1 MAIPALGNA
10 IGNFATGFVWGAIGA
25 AFGLLITPQR
35 SIGTIFPDVTL
46 QEIGRDDMVVTDH
59 PVEMGAPISDHAF
72 KRPAAVELRYA
83 WSNSTAGYEGYVQE
97 VYEALLALQNSREPF
112 KISTGKRLYSNML
125 ITSLTQYTDPENEFG
140 LLVACECREVIIAE
154 TQTVKAVADK
164 HLSEPAATGS
174 VKSMGPMSLK
184 PITGLSQQQMDSFT
198 REMSGI
204 TQGVAQ

>member
-1 MAIPALGNA
+1 MSSSSFGAAV
-10 IGNFATGFVWGAIGA
+10 GNFATGFVWGAIDA

-112 KISTGKRLYSNML
+112 EISTGKRLYSNML

-140 LLVACECREVIIAE
+140 LLIACECREVIIAQ
-154 TQTVKAVADK
+154 TQTVQAVADK
-164 HLSEPAATGS
+164 HMREPAATAG
-174 VKSMGPMSLK
+174 VQTIGPMSLK
-184 PITGLSQQQMDSFT
+184 P
-198 REMSGI
+198 
-204 TQGVAQ
+204 VAPLAPDDFNNRWNGTEVHIL

>member
-1 MAIPALGNA
+1 MAIPALGS
-10 IGNFATGFVWGAIGA
+10 FATGFVWGAIDA

-72 KRPAAVELRYA
+72 KRPVAVELRYA
-83 WSNSTAGYEGYVQE
+83 WSNSTAGFEGYVQE

-112 KISTGKRLYSNML
+112 EISTGKRLYSNML

-154 TQTVKAVADK
+154 TQTVKAVSDK
-164 HLSEPAATGS
+164 HLQDPAATAG
-174 VKSMGPMSLK
+174 VKAMGPMSLK
-184 PITGLSQQQMDSFT
+184 PATALAPDAFNNRWNGTEVPIL
-198 REMSGI
+198 
-204 TQGVAQ
+204 

>member
-1 MAIPALGNA
+1 MSIPALGNM
-10 IGNFATGFVWGAIGA
+10 IGNFATGFVWGAIDA

-72 KRPAAVELRYA
+72 KRPVSVELRYA

-97 VYEALLALQNSREPF
+97 VYQALLDLQNSREPF
-112 KISTGKRLYSNML
+112 EISTGKRIYQNML

-140 LLVACECREVIIAE
+140 LLVSCECREVIIAQ
-154 TQTVKAVADK
+154 TQTVKAVSQK
-164 HLSEPAATGS
+164 NQKSPAATAGVQS
-174 VKSMGPMSLK
+174 AGTRQVKPASFAERWN
-184 PITGLSQQQMDSFT
+184 GLPQ
-198 REMSGI
+198 R
-204 TQGVAQ
+204 V